1 MTNGGFFSHST
12 PKEGSE
18 KLVLI
23 TNSFG
28 LQLFVVLFAPTEAS
42 EEILPKSSGYTY
54 EDGDKLLVE
63 FTKNKYITY
72 IVQYPSVHYNNP
84 ALQYV
89 WGVGNL
95 LPREKY
101 FYDGTI
107 SLRGDRP
114 HKTNLTPPFFI

>member
-1 MTNGGFFSHST
+1 
-12 PKEGSE
+12 
-18 KLVLI
+18 
-23 TNSFG
+23 
-28 LQLFVVLFAPTEAS
+28 LFAPTEAS

-72 IVQYPSVHYNNP
+72 IVQYQSVHYNNP

-101 FYDGTI
+101 FYD
-107 SLRGDRP
+107 
-114 HKTNLTPPFFI
+114 